1 MNPDK
6 EIEMNKRMIGLIA
19 VALVLVLVAGAA
31 LAGCSGSAA
40 TSAPTPTVQAK
51 AAPASIVSAEG
62 TILPVQRATL
72 AFKIGGRVADI
83 SVHEGDA
90 VQPGAVLARLDDK
103 TLMAQVAQA
112 QASLNVAQKQ
122 LAQLK
127 TGGTASDRQAAQNA
141 LNSAQAALIQV
152 KAGPTVDQLGS
163 LKAAVDA
170 AQAGLSQ
177 AQFRYD
183 RIGGSANPFGGAAP
197 ESLALQQAYISLASA
212 QAAYRDTLS
221 HPTDSEIKAAE
232 SAVSQAQSA
241 LARLD
246 PTPDA
251 LALADAQVSQ
261 AQAALQL
268 ATASAQDTVLA
279 APFAGTIA
287 SVDAE
292 VGDVVSPG
300 AVAISVANLSKLQ
313 VETVDLTEVDVAK
326 VAIGQSVNVKVD
338 AFPGKIFTGQV
349 TRIASFATD
358 HRGDK
363 VYKVTIDVQPGS
375 ETGLRWG
382 MTANVDIQVG
392 N

>member
-1 MNPDK
+1 
-6 EIEMNKRMIGLIA
+6 MNKRIIGLIA
-19 VALVLVLVAGAA
+19 VALVLVLVAGTI
-31 LAGCSGSAA
+31 LSGCSGGGA
-40 TSAPTPTVQAK
+40 TPASTPTVQAK
-51 AAPASIVSAEG
+51 AVPASVVSAEG
-62 TILPVQRATL
+62 TVLPVQRATL
-72 AFKIGGRVADI
+72 AFKIGGRVI
-83 SVHEGDA
+83 EIPVKEGDA
-90 VQPGAVLARLDDK
+90 VQSGAVLARLDDK
-103 TLMAQVAQA
+103 TVTAQVAQA

-127 TGGTASDRQAAQNA
+127 TGGTAADRQSAQNA
-141 LNSAQAALIQV
+141 LTSAQATLAKV
-152 KAGPTVDQLGS
+152 KAGPTADQLGS

-170 AQAGLSQ
+170 AQAGVSQ

-183 RIGGSANPFGGAAP
+183 RIGGSANPFGNAAP

-212 QAAYRDTLS
+212 QAAYRDAAS
-221 HPTDSEIKAAE
+221 HPTDSELKAAE
-232 SAVSQAQSA
+232 SAVSQAQNA
-241 LARLD
+241 LSRLD

-268 ATASAQDTVLA
+268 AQASAQDTVLT
-279 APFAGTIA
+279 APFAGNVA

-300 AVAISVANLSKLQ
+300 AVAVSVANTSKLQ

-326 VAIGQSVNVKVD
+326 VAFGQAVNVKVD
-338 AFPGKIFTGQV
+338 AFPVKIFTGQV
-349 TRIASFATD
+349 ARIAAVATD

-363 VYKVTIDVQPGS
+363 VYKVTIDLQPGS

-392 N
+392 K

>member
-1 MNPDK
+1 
-6 EIEMNKRMIGLIA
+6 MNKRIIGLIA
-19 VALVLVLVAGAA
+19 VALVLLLVAGAV
-31 LAGCSGSAA
+31 LSGCSGTGA
-40 TSAPTPTVQAK
+40 TSAPTPTAQAK
-51 AAPASIVSAEG
+51 VVASTIVSAEG
-62 TILPVQRATL
+62 TVLPVQRATL
-72 AFKIGGRVADI
+72 AFKIGGRVVELP
-83 SVHEGDA
+83 VHEGDG
-90 VQPGAVLARLDDK
+90 VQAGSVLARLDDK
-103 TLMAQVAQA
+103 MVVAQVAQA

-127 TGGTASDRQAAQNA
+127 TGGTAADRQAAQNA
-141 LNSAQAALIQV
+141 LVAAQAALAKV
-152 KAGPTVDQLGS
+152 KAGPTADQLGS

-170 AQAGLSQ
+170 AQAGLGQ

-183 RIGGSANPFGGAAP
+183 RIGGASNPFGGAAP
-197 ESLALQQAYISLASA
+197 ESLALQQAYTALASS
-212 QAAYRDTLS
+212 QAAYRDAAA
-221 HPTDSEIKAAE
+221 HPTDSEVKAAE

-251 LALADAQVSQ
+251 LALADAQVTQ
-261 AQAALQL
+261 AQAALSL
-268 ATASAQDTVLA
+268 VTATAQDTVLA
-279 APFAGTIA
+279 APFAGSVA
-287 SVDAE
+287 SVDVQ

-300 AVAISVANLSKLQ
+300 AVAVSVANLSKLE

-326 VAIGQSVNVKVD
+326 VAIGQAVNIKVD

-349 TRIASFATD
+349 ARIAAVASD

-363 VYKVTIDVQPGS
+363 VYKVTIDLQPGS

-392 N
+392 K